1 MDYYIKMN
9 FSAAFKS
16 LCLPSKVYFVLAIV
30 SILSTILAPALF
42 GKISF
47 FMHII
52 HIVYAVFWTW
62 VLNLIC
68 KAGYKWISW
77 VLVLA
82 PFALVLLLVFF
93 VLNDSVQPGSTPII
107 VLATESSL

>member
-1 MDYYIKMN
+1 MN

-16 LCLPSKVYFVLAIV
+16 LCLPSKVYFVLAFI
-30 SILSTILAPALF
+30 SILSSILAPAVF
-42 GKISF
+42 GNVSV
-47 FMHII
+47 FMQII

-82 PFALVLLLVFF
+82 PFALVFLLFVF
-93 VLNDSVQPGSTPII
+93 VLNESVQTGSTPII
-107 VLATESSL
+107 VLASEINQ